1 MAQGRRNSPIAVLAV
16 CGAVLAHGCANPEH
30 ERLKQTTK
38 ASYDQATGKLTELTY
53 DANKNG
59 RIDTWTEMD
68 GTRPL
73 RSRIDSNEDG
83 RIDRWEY
90 YDEAGRLA
98 KVGFSRNADEK
109 PDAWAYSTAS
119 GRIDRIE
126 VSSTGDPAH
135 IDRWEFYDTTRAA
148 AGAGADGTGPILR
161 VDEDTNR
168 DGRPDKWERYADG
181 LLQVAEFD
189 ENRDGRP
196 DRRLTYREA
205 ELVQIETAPDSS
217 GRYTRAVTP
226 K

>member
-1 MAQGRRNSPIAVLAV
+1 MAQGRRNPPVAVLAV
-16 CGAVLAHGCANPEH
+16 CGAILAHGCADPER

-38 ASYDQATGKLTELTY
+38 ASYDQSTGKLTELTY
-53 DANKNG
+53 DADKNG

-68 GTRPL
+68 GTRPI

-90 YDEAGRLA
+90 YDQAGRLA
-98 KVGFSRNADEK
+98 KVGFSRKADEK
-109 PDAWAYSTAS
+109 PDAWAYSTPS

-135 IDRWEFYDTTRAA
+135 IDRWEFYDPSA
-148 AGAGADGTGPILR
+148 AGAGVGADGAGSLLR
-161 VDEDTNR
+161 VEEDTNR
-168 DGRPDKWERYADG
+168 DGRPDKWERYVKG
-181 LLQVAEFD
+181 LVQVAEFD

-205 ELVQIETAPDSS
+205 ELVLMEAAPDPS
-217 GRYTRAVTP
+217 GRYTKAVTP